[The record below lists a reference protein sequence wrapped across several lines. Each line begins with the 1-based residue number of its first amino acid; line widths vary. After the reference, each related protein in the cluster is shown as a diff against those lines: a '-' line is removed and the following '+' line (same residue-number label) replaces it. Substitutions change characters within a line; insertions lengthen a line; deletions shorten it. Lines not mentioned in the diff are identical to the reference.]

1 MTVYGGSSIS
11 QQIRDIERGAGI
23 IVATPGRLIDFM
35 DRGVVNL
42 KEVEAV
48 CLDEA
53 DTMLEKGFKLDVERI
68 MEEIKQQAGKTQNM
82 MFSATIP
89 GWVASIAKKYLVD
102 MKKINLIKEE
112 TVRTSETIQHLALM
126 VEEDRRHE
134 VVLDMIQQFNPNN
147 RTIIFTKTK
156 IEANDFIK
164 HFDND

>member
-1 MTVYGGSSIS
+1 
-11 QQIRDIERGAGI
+11 
-23 IVATPGRLIDFM
+23 
-35 DRGVVNL
+35 
-42 KEVEAV
+42 
-48 CLDEA
+48 
-53 DTMLEKGFKLDVERI
+53 
-68 MEEIKQQAGKTQNM
+68 M

-134 VVLDMIQQFNPNN
+134 AVLDMIQQFNPNN